1 MKIAIWW
8 EQELWG
14 GVDTHILT
22 LLKNWNKN
30 DELVLFSNSNNIGMK
45 RIYGDLLEI
54 SNLSII
60 TFNSSLLQNNKYK
73 FINKLTSLL
82 RPFLFFQSVFK
93 YKKILKNYGSFD
105 TLLSENGGYP
115 ASWGSLAA
123 LMSARNCA
131 INKRVLLV
139 HHEANKPRFF
149 QKYFENYID
158 RKVNRVST
166 DIVAVSKATK
176 DSLYK
181 KRFFKKT
188 STTIKVVFNGLELK
202 KKSIPV
208 VNLREEYK
216 ISKRQILIG
225 IVGRVEKYKGH
236 EDLIYAYSLLSKE
249 EQKKIQLIFIGN
261 GHNLEIKRL
270 KKIQN
275 ALNLKIPIVFTG
287 YIEGEAKSIIEQMD
301 MLCMVT
307 KDFEGFGLTIG
318 EAMLSDVPVLV
329 TRVGAIPEFVF
340 DEIASIVEP
349 ESPEQI
355 CSVIEAFVNDSSLFK
370 IKATKA
376 RSYIKQFS
384 PEKMVKELSYIF
396 NN

>member
-8 EQELWG
+8 EQDSWG
-14 GVDTHILT
+14 GVDTHMLT
-22 LLKNWNKN
+22 LLKYWSKT
-30 DELVLFSNSNNIGMK
+30 DEIFLFSNTNNQGFD
-45 RIYGDLLEI
+45 RIKNDLSRI

-60 TFNSSLLQNNKYK
+60 SFKTS
-73 FINKLTSLL
+73 FINNSKSSILNKFKAIL
-82 RPFLFFQSVFK
+82 RPLIFIKSVIK
-93 YKKILKNYGSFD
+93 YKKILNNYRSFD
-105 TLLSENGGYP
+105 VLLSENGGYP

-123 LMSARNCA
+123 LMSARKCE

-149 QKYFENYID
+149 QRYFENYID
-158 RKVNRVST
+158 RMVSKVTT
-166 DIVAVSKATK
+166 DIVTVSKATK

-181 KRFFKKT
+181 NRFFENA
-188 STTIKVVFNGLELK
+188 TTPIKVVFNGLELNK
-202 KKSIPV
+202 ISTPV
-208 VNLREEYK
+208 ENLREEYK

-236 EDLIYAYSLLSKE
+236 EDLIFAYSLLSKE
-249 EQKKIQLIFIGN
+249 EQRKIQLIFIGS

-270 KKIQN
+270 NKLQN
-275 ALNLKIPIVFTG
+275 SLNLQIPIVFTG
-287 YIEGEAKSIIEQMD
+287 YIEGESKSIIEQMD

-329 TRVGAIPEFVF
+329 TRVGAIPEFVS

-355 CSVIEAFVNDSSLFK
+355 CSVIEAFMNDSSLFR

-384 PEKMVKELSYIF
+384 PEKMVNELSYIF